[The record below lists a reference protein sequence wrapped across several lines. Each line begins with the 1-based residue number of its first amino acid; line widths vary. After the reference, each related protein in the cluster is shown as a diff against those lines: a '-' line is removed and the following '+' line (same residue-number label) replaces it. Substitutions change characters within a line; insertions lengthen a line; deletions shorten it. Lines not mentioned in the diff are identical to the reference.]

1 MSRLATTGSRSWL
14 VAAGLV
20 VVAGGVA
27 WFGMS
32 NAGSA
37 APAPHAP
44 AVVETV
50 AAVVAEDELAP
61 APQPKLEGALPTRLV
76 VQRAGVDTSISEVG
90 VAKEGGALIWEVA
103 WHAVG
108 HHMDSARP
116 GQPGNMVLTGH
127 VSVADRRNLAAFA
140 GLNRVAAGDIVEV
153 YSGDSVYKYSVSK
166 VSVVAPSS
174 VKLLRGDHNSTVTL
188 ITCTAD
194 LKNRLVVTATL
205 LAPPVQ
211 EEPQPPAA

>member
-1 MSRLATTGSRSWL
+1 MSRLATTGLRSWL
-14 VAAGLV
+14 VASGLV

-32 NAGSA
+32 QTGSA
-37 APAPHAP
+37 VPAPHA
-44 AVVETV
+44 AAIVETV
-50 AAVVAEDELAP
+50 AAVADQPSPE
-61 APQPKLEGALPTRLV
+61 PQQKLEGSLPTRLV
-76 VQRAGVDTSISEVG
+76 IQRAGVDAAISEVG
-90 VAKEGGALIWEVA
+90 VVKEGGALVWEVA
-103 WHAVG
+103 WRAVG

-153 YSGDSVYKYSVSK
+153 YSGESVYKYSVSR
-166 VSVVAPSS
+166 VTVVAPAS
-174 VKLLRGDHNSTVTL
+174 VKILRSDHTSTVTL
-188 ITCTAD
+188 ITCTTD

-205 LAPPVQ
+205 LQ
-211 EEPQPPAA
+211 EQVPAPAA

>member
-14 VAAGLV
+14 VASGLV

-32 NAGSA
+32 TTSSA
-37 APAPHAP
+37 DSAPHAS
-44 AVVETV
+44 AIVETV
-50 AAVVAEDELAP
+50 APAADEPGP
-61 APQPKLEGALPTRLV
+61 APQQKLEGSLPTRLV
-76 VQRAGVDTSISEVG
+76 VQRAGVDAAISEVG
-90 VAKEGGALIWEVA
+90 IVKEGNSLTWETA
-103 WHAVG
+103 WRAVG

-153 YSGDSVYKYSVSK
+153 YSGETVYKYSVSK
-166 VSVVAPSS
+166 VTVVAPAS
-174 VKLLRGDHNSTVTL
+174 VKILRSDHTSTVTL

-194 LKNRLVVTATL
+194 LKNRLVVTANL
-205 LAPPVQ
+205 IQ
-211 EEPQPPAA
+211 EEVSQPAA